1 MNIIGVFQSLLSFL
15 TTIPVGMPDDAVNQ
29 SAENMHLFPVVG
41 AFIGL
46 LAGIPAY
53 ILFLYL
59 PEDLAG
65 ILSYGTLLAITG
77 LQHID
82 GLFDLGDGLMT
93 HSTPKRKI
101 KAMRDPHLG
110 VGGIF
115 TGVFFITLTMVL
127 MSRLNTHTL
136 IPSLVVCETTSK
148 LSMVLLAWSGKPAS
162 PGMGSRFT
170 DEMNGKTGRFLFSL
184 VFTVLTAWIALGWAG
199 ITSVTA
205 VLIGSLLILE
215 TAKRNFNGLTGD
227 VFGASNEISRAIVL
241 LLIAGVFG

>member
-1 MNIIGVFQSLLSFL
+1 LNIIGVVQSLLSFL
-15 TTIPVGMPDDAVNQ
+15 TTIPVGMPDDALNK

-65 ILSYGTLLAITG
+65 MLSYGALQAITG
-77 LQHID
+77 LQHVD
-82 GLFDLGDGLMT
+82 GLFDFGDGLMT

-101 KAMRDPHLG
+101 KAMRDPRLG

-115 TGVFFITLTMVL
+115 AGVFFITLTMLL
-127 MSRLNTHTL
+127 MGRLNTHTL

-148 LSMVLLAWSGKPAS
+148 LSMVLLAWSGKTAS

-170 DEMNGKTGRFLFSL
+170 DEMNGKTSRFLFSL
-184 VFTVLTAWIALGWAG
+184 VFTVLTAGIVLGWMG
-199 ITSVTA
+199 VFSVIA
-205 VLIGSLLILE
+205 VLIGSLLIMGI
-215 TAKRNFNGLTGD
+215 ARRNFNGLTGD

-241 LLIAGVFG
+241 LLTAGVFR